1 MATAILTRAST
12 YTLRAKPPARGSFT
26 YRVVKRADADHT
38 SATSPTLRVT
48 VR

>member
-1 MATAILTRAST
+1 MATATLTSAST
-12 YTLRAKPPARGSFT
+12 YSLRAKPPAKGTFS

-38 SATSPTLRVT
+38 SATSPTLPVT